1 MNVEKLKDQYNQY
14 PWLLYP
20 ATTLL
25 ILILV
30 GGLMVFILSRDL
42 PSLTQLEM
50 AEDVQLVTKIYSSDD
65 KIIEQLYR
73 QNRVK
78 VPIERIPEHLKQAT
92 IAIEDQNFYNHWGIS
107 LKRIVAAIIIDIS
120 SFSFRQGASTIT
132 QQLARKIYLHPQKTI
147 IRKFKEQ
154 LTSLQIERTYSKSEI
169 LRMYLNRMPLGRGTF
184 GVQAASL
191 AYFNK
196 NVEELEIQES
206 ATLAG
211 LFRLPYGY
219 APDRNPE
226 TTKRRR
232 NTVLNCMYDCNFITK
247 EECDSLKQLDL
258 EVIKRDSESS
268 SSLAPY
274 FTEYIR
280 QNLQREYG
288 MGLYTNGLSIY
299 TTLNT
304 RVQACADSAVKSFLP
319 DFENKYRE
327 KIIEKQ
333 QFKDWFNP
341 PLETEE
347 EIKEFLSDSVLFDS
361 LMHVHA
367 TPQVALTAINP
378 QNGHILAMIGGRDFS
393 KSKYNRATQ
402 MKRQPGS
409 SFKPFAYTV
418 AIDNGWPTTT
428 ELLNQP
434 VVIIMPGGTTWRPTN
449 YDKTTGG
456 PTTLRE
462 GLRKSLNLIAAKLV
476 QELIP
481 PSKVVSYAKHF
492 GFTTKIHPYDG
503 VALGQD
509 VVIPLELTAAYSV
522 FANKGVRVEP
532 TAVLRVED
540 KDGNILEKNI
550 PDQRVVISEE
560 TAYIMVDL
568 LKTVINSGTGVT
580 ARTKWNFYRPAGGK
594 TGTTNDFR
602 NAWFAGFTPQIAAS
616 VWVGFDDQRT
626 SLGKGQNGALTALPI
641 WAPFMKMAHD
651 SLKLPLKDFTMPDGV
666 VKLRICSETKKIA
679 TPNCP
684 KILDEIFLKELAP
697 KDTCDIH

>member
-1 MNVEKLKDQYNQY
+1 MNYKKLKNLYNQY
-14 PWLLYP
+14 PWWSYP
-20 ATTLL
+20 ATALL
-25 ILILV
+25 IIIIF
-30 GGLMVFILSRDL
+30 GGLMIFILSRDL

-50 AEDVQLVTKIYSSDD
+50 AGDVQLVTKIYSSDD
-65 KIIEQLYR
+65 KIIDQLYR

-107 LKRIVAAIIIDIS
+107 LKRIVAAIIIDIT

-132 QQLARKIYLHPQKTI
+132 QQLARKIYLHPKKTI
-147 IRKFKEQ
+147 IRKLKEQ
-154 LTSLQIERTYSKSEI
+154 LTSLQIERTYSKAEI

-191 AYFNK
+191 AYFGK

-206 ATLAG
+206 AMLAG

-219 APDRNPE
+219 APDRDPE

-232 NTVLNCMYDCNFITK
+232 NTVLNCMYDCNFITN
-247 EECDSLKQLDL
+247 EECDSLKKLDL
-258 EVIKRDSESS
+258 GVIKKDNEAS

-274 FTEYIR
+274 FTEYVR
-280 QNLQREYG
+280 QNLQKEYG

-299 TTLNT
+299 TTLDT

-319 DFENKYRE
+319 DFENKYRK

-333 QFKDWFNP
+333 QFKEWFDP

-347 EIKEFLSDSVLFDS
+347 EIEEFLSDSVLFDS
-361 LMHVHA
+361 LMEVHA
-367 TPQVALTAINP
+367 TPQVALTAIDP
-378 QNGHILAMIGGRDFS
+378 KNGHILAMIGGRDFL

-434 VVIIMPGGTTWRPTN
+434 VVIIMPDGTTWRPTN
-449 YDKTTGG
+449 YDKSTGG

-462 GLRKSLNLIAAKLV
+462 GLRKSLNLVAAKLV

-492 GFTTKIHPYDG
+492 GFTTEINPYDG

-540 KDGNILEKNI
+540 KDGNILGKNI

-560 TAYIMVDL
+560 IAYIMVDM
-568 LKTVINSGTGVT
+568 LKTVINSGTGIT
-580 ARTKWNFYRPAGGK
+580 ARSKWNFYRPAGGK

-616 VWVGFDDQRT
+616 VWVGFDDQST

-666 VKLRICSETKKIA
+666 VDLKICSETKKIA

-684 KILDEIFLKELAP
+684 KILDEIFLEELAP